1 MTDLP
6 TANPA
11 PSSAQAIFARDPLLA
26 AQSTPRS
33 TADQTAARATAEEF
47 EAVFISQMMSHM
59 FAGISTDGPF
69 SGGQAEQVYRS
80 MMVNEYGRLAI
91 ASGGLGIA
99 DQVMSEI
106 LRLQEVPE

>member
-1 MTDLP
+1 MSDLP
-6 TANPA
+6 TAA
-11 PSSAQAIFARDPLLA
+11 PNAADAVFARNPLA
-26 AQSTPRS
+26 AIPTAPR
-33 TADQTAARATAEEF
+33 TTTDQAAARATAEEF
-47 EAVFISQMMSHM
+47 EAVFLAQMMSHM

-80 MMVNEYGRLAI
+80 MMMNEYGRIAT

-106 LRLQEVPE
+106 LKLQEIQE